1 MSAVSRP
8 APSLARHGTEWW
20 REGIVYQV
28 YPRSY
33 GDTDGDGIGD
43 LRGIIEHLDHLGP
56 DGLGVDAVWLS
67 PIYPSP
73 GKDVGYD
80 VSDHA
85 AVDPLLGT
93 EDDFDRLVREA
104 HARGLRVILDLVMN
118 HTSDQHAWFKASRAS
133 REGPYADFY
142 LWRDPSGRDED
153 GRPLPPNNWLSFF
166 GGSAWQYEP
175 ARDQFYLHTFL
186 VEQPEVNWRNPAVE
200 QAQLDMVRGW
210 LDRGV
215 DGFRLDVFNIFLKH
229 PEMPSNPELED
240 AAGTSAWDR
249 QEHLYDRDQP
259 DFPELI
265 ARFRAIVDE
274 VPGRMSVGELF
285 YGGPETS
292 ASLSDREPPRLRL
305 GAGPG
310 PVVGR
315 GVPRRCSIG
324 ASPSSARAPGRR
336 SCSRTTISRV
346 TRAASRS
353 RPGSTTPTPSRGPP
367 RLSLL
372 TLRGTPFL
380 YYGEEIGLRD
390 VEVPFDEIIDPPAR
404 RVEEGWVWW
413 NRDGCRSP
421 MPWTGEPGHG
431 FTTGRPWIRFGDD
444 ADARNVAAQ
453 AADPRL
459 RARHLP
465 AADRAATGSREPAP
479 RLVPPPGRRAATTSW
494 PTFARRM
501 ARRPLVVANF
511 AQDRTA
517 VDLGPAASRSVA
529 ADRRLAPGSERARCR
544 RDRSHCAASRSS
556 SSRVGSRSASVHG
569 RPVPRAPATM
579 TADPD

>member
-1 MSAVSRP
+1 MSDVKAPVS
-8 APSLARHGTEWW
+8 SLARHGTEWW

-56 DGLGVDAVWLS
+56 DGLGVDGIWLS
-67 PIYPSP
+67 PIFPSP
-73 GKDVGYD
+73 GFDVGYD

-118 HTSDQHAWFKASRAS
+118 HTSDQHAWFQASRQS
-133 REGPYADFY
+133 REGPYAEYY
-142 LWRDPSGRDED
+142 LWRDPAGRDAD
-153 GRPLPPNNWLSFF
+153 GNPLPPNNWLSFF

-175 ARDQFYLHTFL
+175 AREQFYMHTFL
-186 VEQPEVNWRNPAVE
+186 VEQPEVNWRNPAVAE
-200 QAQLDMVRGW
+200 ARLQMARGW
-210 LDRGV
+210 MERGV
-215 DGFRLDVFNIFLKH
+215 AGFRPDVFDTFLRDSD
-229 PEMPSNPELED
+229 MPSNPGLEEVV
-240 AAGTSAWDR
+240 AGTSAWDR
-249 QEHLYDRDQP
+249 QEHKYDRDQP

-292 ASLSDREPPRLRL
+292 ASLSNQNHLVFDWELVRAPWSAAEYRALLDRRQAIFGDTWPTVVLSNHDQSRHASRLSAS
-305 GAGPG
+305 AG
-310 PVVGR
+310 
-315 GVPRRCSIG
+315 IG
-324 ASPSSARAPGRR
+324 DTDAVARA
-336 SCSRTTISRV
+336 
-346 TRAASRS
+346 AAAI
-353 RPGSTTPTPSRGPP
+353 
-367 RLSLL
+367 LL

-431 FTTGRPWIRFGDD
+431 FTAGRPWIRFGDD
-444 ADARNVAAQ
+444 ADTRNVAAQ
-453 AADPRL
+453 APDPPSVLATYRRLIALRQGRASLRRGALRRLDIGGDDILAYIREADGE
-459 RARHLP
+459 
-465 AADRAATGSREPAP
+465 AT
-479 RLVPPPGRRAATTSW
+479 
-494 PTFARRM
+494 
-501 ARRPLVVANF
+501 LVVANF
-511 AQDRTA
+511 GQEGAT
-517 VDLGPAASRSVA
+517 VDLAPAGPGPWLPIGGSHRDPSSPDAA
-529 ADRRLAPGSERARCR
+529 GSL
-544 RDRSHCAASRSS
+544 
-556 SSRVGSRSASVHG
+556 GSRGLEVVILARS
-569 RPVPRAPATM
+569 
-579 TADPD
+579 